1 MSCSADCDHD
11 DDDGE
16 DEGADGDVDEDR
28 RAVQVICTNP
38 PIAILPL
45 GYELPAQPSPKDSLP
60 S

>member
-16 DEGADGDVDEDR
+16 DEGVDGDVDEDR

-38 PIAILPL
+38 PIAIQS
-45 GYELPAQPSPKDSLP
+45 A
-60 S
+60 